1 MRFDMLSAKLRIL
14 QPVCRELQH
23 LRTGALGRVLHE
35 LACSTMSLAPAEH
48 AFCTRSHGGR
58 RLLCYVRQVVFL
70 ALYGVFILVH
80 DC

>member
-48 AFCTRSHGGR
+48 AFCTRSHGKDYPA
-58 RLLCYVRQVVFL
+58 LPMTKAVVT
-70 ALYGVFILVH
+70 
-80 DC
+80 